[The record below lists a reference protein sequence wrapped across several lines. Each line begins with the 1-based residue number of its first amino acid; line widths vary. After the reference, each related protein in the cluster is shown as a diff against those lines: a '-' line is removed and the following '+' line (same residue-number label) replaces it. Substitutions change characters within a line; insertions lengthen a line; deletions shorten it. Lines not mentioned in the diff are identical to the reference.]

1 MGCLKNHEATNQLNL
16 ITTNNMVKVTTNP
29 KTGVIFTAN
38 PTLGKDGKQYGF
50 IRLEENKIDLDGAI
64 GSLKKTSILKQISA
78 EAAAELVDGQ
88 EFPGQ
93 IVSTDFLAPQ
103 WVDHKPLQ
111 APIAKGSSELRDVL
125 CGGQKV
131 YRKYEFTSN
140 MKKASV
146 KLTYDKV
153 AATVEAIN

>member
-1 MGCLKNHEATNQLNL
+1 
-16 ITTNNMVKVTTNP
+16 MVKVTANP
-29 KTGVIFTAN
+29 ATGVIFTPNAR
-38 PTLGKDGKQYGF
+38 PGKDGKTYGF

-78 EAAAELVDGQ
+78 EAAAHLVDGQ

-93 IVSTDFLAPQ
+93 IISTDSLVPHFEGQ
-103 WVDHKPLQ
+103 KNLQ

-131 YRKYEFTSN
+131 YRKYEFTSD
-140 MKKASV
+140 MRKSSV

-153 AATVEAIN
+153 TAPVEAIN